1 LDLSITEESIG
12 SEDQSWLG
20 SAHGTDTGRTVTL
33 DTSLIPA
40 EVYRTG
46 WLPSGLPL
54 GRVTATGLYGPYT
67 PGADAESS
75 DGRERFAGVL
85 LASIRGPKAP
95 GNPIAGALLEHGR
108 VLTNRLPV
116 PIPDPSAAQADLPTL
131 LLTEGSTL

>member
-1 LDLSITEESIG
+1 MDLSITEESIG
-12 SEDQSWLG
+12 SEDHSWLG
-20 SAHGTDTGRTVTL
+20 SAHGTDTGRTITL

-46 WLPSGLPL
+46 WVPSGLPL

-67 PGADAESS
+67 PGAENG

-85 LASIRGPKAP
+85 LTSIRGPKAP

-108 VLTNRLPV
+108 VHTNRLPV
-116 PIPDPSAAQADLPTL
+116 AIPDASAAQADLPTL
-131 LLTEGSTL
+131 ILTEGSTL